1 MRIRTHGFSGR
12 RGATAVETAVVLLI
26 AMILTL
32 AIYDYSRYFMLSQLV
47 NNAAREGARQAV
59 ANTNTQNTAMI
70 QNTVV
75 NYLAN
80 QNFTDSSGNAFS
92 ASDVVVL
99 QVNPATGA
107 ATTPDSNWYD
117 APFGASIM
125 VQVNAKFTSLFPAF
139 GFLPTT
145 VKLQGTAVMSSEA
158 N

>member
-1 MRIRTHGFSGR
+1 
-12 RGATAVETAVVLLI
+12 
-26 AMILTL
+26 MILTM
-32 AIYDYSRYFMLSQLV
+32 AVYEYGRYFMLSQLV
-47 NNAAREGARQAV
+47 TNAAREGARQAV

-75 NYLAN
+75 YYLAG
-80 QNFTDSSGNAFS
+80 QNFSDSAGNAFS
-92 ASDVVVL
+92 AADVIVL

-117 APFGASIM
+117 AQFGASIM
-125 VQVNAKFTSLFPAF
+125 VKVNAKFQSLLPSF

-145 VKLQGTAVMSSEA
+145 VNVQGVAVMSSEA